1 MSNPRF
7 VIAQLRTELLELAE
21 SVAGYAPP
29 PKPDRFERHNQN
41 KIGPEWHV
49 PPSTTANRVRTV
61 RVITGEPEVFI
72 EGGGYA
78 LDGDME
84 AMTTREARAFA
95 MALLAAADWAD
106 GQDVV
111 GQRRVEKQG

>member
-1 MSNPRF
+1 MRYYRN
-7 VIAQLRTELLELAE
+7 RTG
-21 SVAGYAPP
+21 S
-29 PKPDRFERHNQN
+29 KRDNQN

-49 PPSTTANRVRTV
+49 PPSKAANRVRTV
-61 RVITGEPEVFI
+61 RVIRGEAPEVFT